1 MSYNQPPPDP
11 GYGGQPNPYGQQHP
25 PANAGGAPS
34 GYGQPQQGGY
44 GQQPQQQ
51 PGYGYPS
58 QVPPQPGPYGQQP
71 QQGYGGYPPQPPQPP
86 AGKKNTAWIVVA
98 AVVVV
103 AAIGGG
109 AYALLGG
116 DDKDKGTVSSTGGTK
131 GGGSGSDDGKKYKLT
146 SPQTVAGDFQL
157 KDELD
162 TKSKTEMKSLPGV
175 ANPQPAGGS
184 YENSTKKK
192 MLFRG
197 VWGTVANPEMEVDAL
212 FVAGTKDITE
222 DGDAELVGK
231 PEKVTPDGLDGGA
244 VMKCQIVR
252 FKAPAGS
259 TSPVKS
265 ADMPLCMWAD
275 HSTVAMVMV
284 VDPVAALTGGS
295 PSINDTAA
303 TTAKVRK
310 DARVEIK

>member
-11 GYGGQPNPYGQQHP
+11 GYGGQPNPYGQQP
-25 PANAGGAPS
+25 QQPG
-34 GYGQPQQGGY
+34 GYGQPQPGGY
-44 GQQPQQQ
+44 GQPPQQ
-51 PGYGYPS
+51 PGYGYPA

-71 QQGYGGYPPQPPQPP
+71 QQGFGGYPPQPPP
-86 AGKKNTAWIVVA
+86 GKKNTVWIVVA

-109 AYALLGG
+109 AFALVNSG
-116 DDKDKGTVSSTGGTK
+116 DDKDKGTVSSSGGTTGGTK
-131 GGGSGSDDGKKYKLT
+131 GSGSDDGKKYKLT
-146 SPQTVAGDFQL
+146 APQTVAGDFQL
-157 KDELD
+157 KDPLD
-162 TKSKTEMKSLPGV
+162 DDSKTEMKDVPGV
-175 ANPQPAGGS
+175 VNPEPAGGS
-184 YENSTKKK
+184 YQNSTKKK

-197 VWGTVANPEMEVDAL
+197 VWGTVADPEREVDAL
-212 FVAGTKDITE
+212 FVSGTKDITKE
-222 DGDAELVGK
+222 GDAELVGT

-252 FKAPAGS
+252 FKAPTTS

-265 ADMPLCMWAD
+265 ADVPLCIWSD
-275 HSTVAMVMV
+275 RSTVAMVMV
-284 VDPVAALTGGS
+284 VDPIAALTGSG
-295 PSINDTAA
+295 PSISDTAA